1 MTPRPYQE
9 EAITAALSFLQEKE
23 GNPCIVAPTGSGKS
37 LILAEICR
45 RFMKSKDGASVL
57 ILSHRKE
64 ILEQNEQ
71 KIRAVWPLANIGV
84 YSAGLNSKRIRPIT
98 IAGIQSIAKVK
109 DLPWFDLIII
119 DEVHLL
125 PRSGEGQYRTLIKK
139 QPKARILGLTATPER
154 LDSGAIVGGDNI
166 LTEIC
171 YSISIKKLIEDGFLC
186 PLRGKSSVHQADLTD
201 VKKVAG
207 EFVLSQAEAA
217 LDRDDIT
224 LAAVK
229 EMIELGKDRKSWVVF
244 ASGVKHAEKVLRGLR
259 AFGISSEII
268 TGDTMPM
275 IRSKVLSEFRAG
287 RIRALVNVAV
297 LTTGFDAPCIDMIAL
312 LRATASSSLYQQI
325 LGRGMRPHP
334 NKQSCLVLDFAG
346 NLERFGPID
355 LIVPKGIKGTKSEKR
370 EAPSKTCPTCRESL
384 ATAVREC
391 PECGYIFPPPEEK
404 IEHTA
409 ATGEFISTILHL
421 NQPYEFSVKHSY
433 YETMKSKKSGLPMFV
448 AVHVGIDNSQVR
460 EFIFFEN
467 PKMRWRAEK
476 WWKERSIDQ
485 KAIPTTCEDAYEFRA
500 LLRKVESLW
509 VQREGKY
516 QRVVSAQLL
525 EETIEIEEKEND
537 FLFL

>member
-9 EAITAALSFLQEKE
+9 EAIETALSFLSEKE

-45 RFMKSKDGASVL
+45 RFMKSKENASVL

-119 DEVHLL
+119 DECHLI
-125 PRSGEGQYRTLIKK
+125 PRTGQGLYKTLIKN

-154 LDSGAIVGGDNI
+154 LDSGSIVGADNI
-166 LTEIC
+166 LTDIC
-171 YSISIKKLIEDGFLC
+171 YSISIKELIDDGFLC
-186 PLRGKSSVHQADLTD
+186 QLRGKSSINQADLTG

-244 ASGVKHAEKVLRGLR
+244 ALGIKHAEKVLRGLR

-268 TGDTMPM
+268 TGDTLPM
-275 IRSKVLSEFRAG
+275 IRAKVLKEFQAG
-287 RIRALVNVAV
+287 RIRALVNVSV
-297 LTTGFDAPCIDMIAL
+297 LTTGFDAPSIDLIAL

-334 NKQSCLVLDFAG
+334 AKKDCLVLDYAG

-355 LIVPKGIKGTKSEKR
+355 LILPREARRIKEEKG
-370 EAPSKTCPTCRESL
+370 EAPSKTCPNCRESL

-391 PECGYIFPPPEEK
+391 PECAYIFPPPEEK

-409 ATGEFISTILHL
+409 ADGEFLSSIIRL
-421 NQPYEFSVKHSY
+421 QPPYEVSIKHSY
-433 YETMKSKKSGLPMFV
+433 FETMKSKKTGLPMFV
-448 AVHVGIDNSQVR
+448 AVHVGINNEQVR
-460 EFIFFEN
+460 EFVFFEN
-467 PKMRWRAEK
+467 SKMRWRAEK

-485 KAIPTTCEDAYEFRA
+485 KAIPETCEDAYEFRA
-500 LLRKVESLW
+500 LLRKVKSLW
-509 VQREGKY
+509 VQRDGKY
-516 QRVVSAQLL
+516 QKVISAELSH
-525 EETIEIEEKEND
+525 ETIEIEEND